1 MHSYTMHPGSLCAFH
16 IGYTQGWYIQSRK
29 FNRRHKTVLLPNV
42 YIYTVINI
50 FKQMIFSSRQMQS
63 KPEEFVVRIVGAY
76 SLDLSWMEDK
86 MRTPPKNAIVHASL
100 RKRDGLSLGITT
112 CARSV
117 VIWEISCA
125 TQTKM
130 NVLTMMLS
138 VGFPGMR
145 TRMPLVSAASQM
157 WYWQMNS
164 SSEIFPNQAKKEL
177 YIERAYPGMFLIRMK
192 ATICTTDTD
201 GWSSLHSALFLQL
214 LAQME

>member
-164 SSEIFPNQAKKEL
+164 WDRK
-177 YIERAYPGMFLIRMK
+177 
-192 ATICTTDTD
+192 
-201 GWSSLHSALFLQL
+201 HLQL
-214 LAQME
+214 GAPRAPVSKSERFPA